1 MQIPASVNPAPSQ
14 PPRGAPGGPGPVSLP
29 ADPRAYSGSPG
40 LDLCHLPL
48 LSLFLP
54 KHWKVILSRFLTPL
68 VPEKKKKENLQPT
81 FPVADRASHTVGVLA
96 TPRVRSRTPALP
108 PRQTLPPLLLSGG
121 QSQRGQVPGV
131 GREWRGAGRAAESPL
146 CLMGEPLKILT
157 GKYGPNGAKPKFYV
171 RSPDFIVAGNF
182 FKKFLTT
189 RAKENLFCRLHGA
202 GAQTQVIFGFLVSL
216 LLSRPIHLTFSLRS

>member
-1 MQIPASVNPAPSQ
+1 M
-14 PPRGAPGGPGPVSLP
+14 
-29 ADPRAYSGSPG
+29 
-40 LDLCHLPL
+40 
-48 LSLFLP
+48 
-54 KHWKVILSRFLTPL
+54 
-68 VPEKKKKENLQPT
+68 
-81 FPVADRASHTVGVLA
+81 ADRASHTVGVLA

-182 FKKFLTT
+182 FKKFLTM

-202 GAQTQVIFGFLVSL
+202 GAQNQVIFGFLVSL
-216 LLSRPIHLTFSLRS
+216 LLSRPIHLTFSLKS